1 MSVVNVRFPRLNHF
15 WNDSGVLGLYR
26 CIIGNV
32 HAERQEGDDAP
43 GDRLNERFEVGVHL
57 EPDALEIEGDEK
69 AMEELLDAAYDRLV
83 RNYYNVSTQKQRE
96 ERGTWNFF
104 FDSRDGE
111 NGRFKLFPKRKTQG
125 IAAFIYDKASRP
137 GGDQVKWA
145 GRQPGKLPPS
155 HAHLQPRLDAFLQEQ
170 GIQAGPPAGMLLDE
184 PNRVRPN
191 TRVRVK
197 EGKPKGTCFLCGLPS
212 FTMEKVSNTV
222 FPFIT
227 GDSGVL
233 SFFST
238 TRTVSQVCWRCAFV
252 GKFVPVNGFY
262 SSSGKRLH
270 MFFPIAPSLTKM
282 NEVYD
287 RLTFVTKWEPNFWRN
302 FEHSLGGYFTHPS
315 ETAFAFLHT
324 VYGEVVREEEIR
336 TDEEDEEEDDFHQE
350 LFDLVWKDAP
360 LSFGLVS
367 AEKKGNTQ
375 MPTQVWVFDDLTYL
389 FRLFRT
395 LTRGGTD
402 WKAAVTNMLD
412 STAPRAENRSL
423 QRNRML
429 DAILRKQSILHRAES
444 FAFHVNRG
452 QPQYIAPLVE
462 FVDQYERII
471 RKGGTMDA
479 DALDAAVRLGKRIGY
494 EVAKEKGKKG
504 SLFAL
509 RKCRTLSDFLNELSR
524 LQLRFGMS
532 VPSAVYEGHLT
543 TKNFEEFKGFCML
556 AALNRFNAGAA
567 HRDEQTDGN
576 DEGGSR

>member
-32 HAERQEGDDAP
+32 HAEPQEGDD
-43 GDRLNERFEVGVHL
+43 ERFELDVRL
-57 EPDALEIEGDEK
+57 EPDALEIRGEEAAIEGF
-69 AMEELLDAAYDRLV
+69 LNAAYDRLI

-104 FDSRDGE
+104 FDTQEGE
-111 NGRFKLFPKRKTQG
+111 KGQFKPFPKRNAPG
-125 IAAFIYDKASRP
+125 VAAFIYGGTALRP
-137 GGDQVKWA
+137 VVDQVKWA
-145 GRQPGKLPPS
+145 GKTGRLPSS
-155 HAHLQPRLDAFLQEQ
+155 HVHLQSRLDAFLEQ
-170 GIQAGPPAGMLLDE
+170 QGVQAGPRAGLLIDG
-184 PNRVRPN
+184 PNQVRPN
-191 TRVRVK
+191 VRIGVK
-197 EGKPKGTCFLCGLPS
+197 PGKPKGICFLCGQPS
-212 FTMEKVSNTV
+212 STMEKISLTV

-227 GDSGVL
+227 GDSGAL

-238 TRTVSQVCWRCAFV
+238 TRTVSRVCWRCAFV

-262 SSSGKRLH
+262 SSSGPRLH
-270 MFFPIAPSLTKM
+270 MFLPVAPSLTKM

-287 RLTFVTKWEPNFWRN
+287 RLRLITEWEPNFWRN

-315 ETAFAFLHT
+315 EMAFAFLHT
-324 VYGEVVREEEIR
+324 VYGEALKEEEIR
-336 TDEEDEEEDDFHQE
+336 EAEEDEDDFRQE
-350 LFDLVWKDAP
+350 LLDLVWKDAP

-367 AEKKGNTQ
+367 AEKKSNAQ
-375 MPTQVWVFDDLTYL
+375 MPKQVWVFDDLTYL
-389 FRLFRT
+389 FRLFRA
-395 LTRGGTD
+395 LTRAGVD
-402 WKAAVTNMLD
+402 WKEVVTNMLD
-412 STAPRAENRSL
+412 FTAPKAESRSL

-444 FAFHVNRG
+444 FAFHVNKG
-452 QPQYIAPLVE
+452 QRQYIAPLVE

-471 RKGGTMDA
+471 SRKGETMDA

-556 AALNRFNAGAA
+556 AALNSFNAGAA
-567 HRDEQTDGN
+567 HRDEHTDGN